1 KTSTWS
7 TSAISASTTT
17 TTRGPHRT
25 ESPTRPRT
33 MSWFC
38 WTLQPHGKVRGS
50 QWGSILR
57 ATSSPFEP
65 PSCHRTALLIACHR
79 MALHRGAAT
88 LTLPYDYA
96 RPMQELD
103 QDHPADHLLEHVP
116 GIDLPFDG
124 NYRHANGL
132 DLPVIVI
139 NLPRRVDRW
148 ETLCRRMN
156 AAGLTR
162 LIKAPA
168 IDGTH
173 LPEAQIVAL
182 MGSHGKNV
190 DEAPRSHL
198 SLTRPAVG
206 CFLSHLAIWRR
217 LIDENLPR
225 ALILEDDAAP
235 TAMCSAET
243 LQSALAF
250 MPDDAGL
257 VFPGLIIMGGLA
269 DRSTVSGLARIYYFN
284 GTFAYFV
291 TPAMCQSLLRHL
303 LPLRSHIDHQIS
315 CLLVEQRH
323 AFPACY

>member
-1 KTSTWS
+1 M
-7 TSAISASTTT
+7 
-17 TTRGPHRT
+17 R
-25 ESPTRPRT
+25 
-33 MSWFC
+33 
-38 WTLQPHGKVRGS
+38 
-50 QWGSILR
+50 
-57 ATSSPFEP
+57 
-65 PSCHRTALLIACHR
+65 
-79 MALHRGAAT
+79 
-88 LTLPYDYA
+88 
-96 RPMQELD
+96 ELD
-103 QDHPADHLLEHVP
+103 QDHPADRLLEHVP
-116 GIDLPFDG
+116 AIDLPFDG

-139 NLPRRVDRW
+139 NLARRIDRW

-173 LPEAQIVAL
+173 LPEAQLVAL

-315 CLLVEQRH
+315 RLLVEQRH
-323 AFPACY
+323 ALPAYYLNPQLFVPDWSLHSDCYVPLTDEGTADHELGQIINNNRRLLLEEGRSLLPEPASSGRSHAA

>member
-1 KTSTWS
+1 M
-7 TSAISASTTT
+7 
-17 TTRGPHRT
+17 R
-25 ESPTRPRT
+25 E
-33 MSWFC
+33 M
-38 WTLQPHGKVRGS
+38 
-50 QWGSILR
+50 
-57 ATSSPFEP
+57 
-65 PSCHRTALLIACHR
+65 
-79 MALHRGAAT
+79 
-88 LTLPYDYA
+88 
-96 RPMQELD
+96 D
-103 QDHPADHLLEHVP
+103 QDKPVDHLQEYIP
-116 GIDLPFDG
+116 AIDLAFDG
-124 NYRHANGL
+124 NYRHANGIE
-132 DLPVIVI
+132 LPVIVI

-156 AAGLTR
+156 GAGLTR

-168 IDGTH
+168 IDGMD
-173 LPEAQIVAL
+173 LPGAQIAAL
-182 MGSHGKNV
+182 TGLDGKNV

-235 TAMCSAET
+235 TAICSGEK

-269 DRSTVSGLARIYYFN
+269 ERSTVCGLARIYYFN

-291 TPAMCQSLLRHL
+291 TPAMCRRLLRHL
-303 LPLRSHIDHQIS
+303 LPLRSHVDHQIS
-315 CLLVEQRH
+315 HLLVEQRH
-323 AFPACY
+323 ALPAYYLNPQLFAPDWSLRSDCYVPLAEEGTADHELGQIIKNNRRLLLEEGRPLLPDPAASASSHAA